1 MLLPQILKGKL
12 GSPPVHHVEKVK
24 EFRVVNLLGM
34 AEHSLIN
41 TTRLV
46 QQSFGMQEAK
56 NKVREMFGESQ
67 VRSPGSVSGW
77 SRRA

>member
-1 MLLPQILKGKL
+1 MWETEVPRGSLHEVLLPQILKGKL

-24 EFRVVNLLGM
+24 EFRVVNLLGT

-56 NKVREMFGESQ
+56 K
-67 VRSPGSVSGW
+67 
-77 SRRA
+77 